1 MEPARFVMNTVTQ
14 TVEEILR
21 MTYLMSYTEVTSNI
35 VLYQNVIGEAAS
47 VDCLDQT
54 HAVKTYFRHQ
64 TDCEKET
71 WHNPRQAVLA
81 ALPNSLPYHLRIH
94 GENILNPQTVLS
106 GETWTAGGNLC
117 QDNHPDVNCETIRRG
132 ITNPS
137 HEQETQ
143 NLCLEV
149 NPRDEVRSFA
159 GLSLVGVLLD

>member
-1 MEPARFVMNTVTQ
+1 MNTVTQ
-14 TVEEILR
+14 TAEEILR
-21 MTYLMSYTEVTSNI
+21 KTYLMSYTEATSNI
-35 VLYQNVIGEAAS
+35 ALYQNVTGEAAS
-47 VDCLDQT
+47 ADCPDQT
-54 HAVKTYFRHQ
+54 HAVKTHFRHQ

-71 WHNPRQAVLA
+71 WHNPRQAVLV

-94 GENILNPQTVLS
+94 GENMLNTLNPQTVLS

-117 QDNHPDVNCETIRRG
+117 QDNHPDVSCETTRRG